1 MHYNYKRDL
10 LASCSGDNGRGAGKS
25 TADAAGKGQVC
36 EHA

>member
-1 MHYNYKRDL
+1 MCCNDKMDL

-25 TADAAGKGQVC
+25 PADAARKGQVC